1 VDTLTDAT
9 SNPAQ
14 AEQALRSLG
23 YTQFKE
29 QVFADRKLGIQLSDF
44 DGEVQALANAYQ
56 FPDHVRKIFQRGKH
70 ASSSAVYVKEF
81 KFHLGHGTMFH
92 GVVATMRNQNTMD
105 MAYSFYQL
113 DFQLTAERIEH
124 VQKKRKKFLGIIPAG
139 TKKKVIVEYRARYLS
154 EDAFQA
160 YEAYFRSKAANEYRS
175 KFIGHDEL

>member
-1 VDTLTDAT
+1 MQQAIQHKLSKHFEVLDIPNSKSRFLQTVSLESSCPTLM
-9 SNPAQ
+9 
-14 AEQALRSLG
+14 E
-23 YTQFKE
+23 
-29 QVFADRKLGIQLSDF
+29 KL
-44 DGEVQALANAYQ
+44 QALANAYQ